1 MNKAAFYKV
10 VRARLGSLEQGQVNG
25 FEAVLDAI
33 EGAPLSHRAYML
45 ATAWHETAKTMQPMR
60 ELGGRDYFMRM
71 YDVTGQRPQLA
82 IAHGN
87 TTPGDGARY
96 YGRGYVQLT
105 WKDNYARVGQKM
117 SVDLVTYPDLAL
129 NSNLSAQIM
138 RRGMDEGWFSGKKN
152 SDYLPMQGVATRSQY
167 MAARKIING
176 IDRADLVEDYAQ
188 IFERALRDAGI
199 V

>member
-10 VRARLGSLEQGQVNG
+10 VRARLGVLEQGQVNG
-25 FEAVLDAI
+25 FEAVMDAVD
-33 EGAPLSHRAYML
+33 GAPLAHQAYML
-45 ATAWHETAKTMQPMR
+45 ATAWHETAHTMQPMR
-60 ELGGRDYFMRM
+60 ELGGRTYFMRM

-82 IAHGN
+82 ITHGN

-129 NSNLSAQIM
+129 NSDLAAQIM

-167 MAARKIING
+167 MAARRIING
-176 IDRADLVEDYAQ
+176 VDKADLIEDYAQ
-188 IFERALRDAGI
+188 VFERGLRDAGI